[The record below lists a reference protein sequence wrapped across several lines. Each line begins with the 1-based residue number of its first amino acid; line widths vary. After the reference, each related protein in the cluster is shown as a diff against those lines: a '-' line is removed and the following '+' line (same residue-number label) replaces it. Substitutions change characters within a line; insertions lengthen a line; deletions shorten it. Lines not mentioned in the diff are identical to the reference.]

1 MSATNESTE
10 RAPKGSG
17 AAASSESP
25 IRLAGREGL
34 FGGTRS
40 EAEMGPA
47 SRKESGVRADL
58 AAAFQWAARLNLH
71 EAVAN
76 HFSAAVSDDGS
87 QFLLNPRGRHFSR
100 MRASELLLL
109 DSGTAGEGESQVHPD
124 ADPTAWYL
132 HAHLHKTVPRARCI
146 LHTHMPYVTALTCLA
161 DFEFLMLDQN
171 ACRFHNRIAYDRH
184 YAGMAL
190 DDTEGERVA
199 SLLGDDKSVM
209 FLGNHGVLVIGETV
223 AEAFDELYYL
233 EKAAQLQVLALS
245 TGRPLALVADDVAA
259 LACKQWLEY
268 PEVATL
274 HFAELKRILDEEGS
288 NYAK

>member
-1 MSATNESTE
+1 MNTNELS
-10 RAPKGSG
+10 
-17 AAASSESP
+17 
-25 IRLAGREGL
+25 I
-34 FGGTRS
+34 
-40 EAEMGPA
+40 
-47 SRKESGVRADL
+47 RADL
-58 AAAFQWAARLNLH
+58 AAAFRWAAKLNLH

-76 HFSAAVSDDGS
+76 HFSAAVSADGS
-87 QFLLNPRGRHFSR
+87 QFLLNQRGRHFSR
-100 MRASELLLL
+100 LTASELLLL
-109 DSGTAGEGESQVHPD
+109 DSSTAGSSEVAVHPD

-190 DDTEGERVA
+190 DDSEGARVA

-223 AEAFDELYYL
+223 AEAFDELFYL
-233 EKAAQLQVLALS
+233 EKAAQVQWLALS
-245 TGRPLALVADDVAA
+245 TGRPLALVPEDVAA

-268 PEVATL
+268 PEIATL
-274 HFAELKRILDEEGS
+274 HLAELRCILDEEGS
-288 NYAK
+288 NYAS